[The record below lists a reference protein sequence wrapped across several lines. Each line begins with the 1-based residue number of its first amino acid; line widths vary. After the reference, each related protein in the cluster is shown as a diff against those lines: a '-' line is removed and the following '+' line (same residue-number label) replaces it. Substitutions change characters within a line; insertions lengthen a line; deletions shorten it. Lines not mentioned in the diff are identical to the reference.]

1 MVLHCDVSYKEKFE
15 IECGTHRSTSLIITL
30 CGEYEYTTKNISQKI
45 LPFTPVV
52 FRKGVSFRKRII
64 KPISYIIIRVS
75 HSICHTEILEYDETD
90 INRLRNTVLHI
101 ENAILKK
108 MPLRIIE
115 HFVNDILLT
124 SKQKITKEND
134 IAPAYKYISE
144 HFSENINLKTL
155 AGITGYSIQTLIHK
169 FKSQY
174 GITPINCI
182 TDFRIS
188 KAKELLVNT
197 NLSISQIGENCG
209 YNDVYYFSNSFKK
222 AVGISPLKFRQ
233 NSVL

>member
-1 MVLHCDVSYKEKFE
+1 MVLHCDLSYKEKFE
-15 IECGTHRSTSLIITL
+15 IEYGTHRSNSLIITL
-30 CGEYEYTTKNISQKI
+30 CGEYEYITKNTTKKI
-45 LPFTPVV
+45 LPFNPVI

-64 KPISYIIIRVS
+64 NPISYIIIRLS
-75 HSICHTEILEYDETD
+75 HSICETEILEYDETD
-90 INRLRNTVLHI
+90 IDRLRNSVFHI
-101 ENAILKK
+101 ENAILEKL
-108 MPLRIIE
+108 PLRIIE

-124 SKQKITKEND
+124 SKQKITKENN
-134 IAPAYKYISE
+134 IAPVYKYISE

-155 AGITGYSIQTLIHK
+155 AGITGYSIQTLINK

-188 KAKELLVNT
+188 KAKDLLVNT
-197 NLSISQIGENCG
+197 SLSISQISESCG

-222 AVGISPLKFRQ
+222 AVGLSPLKFRQ
-233 NSVL
+233 SSTL